1 MRSRGWCRG
10 GSGAGA
16 RWRTTRSGASWQAAR
31 SSHGPPSFGAGAF
44 QRSCCQATTRES
56 ASGASSRRRSA
67 TRRAL
72 SGTDINPLGDIE
84 MNVIQQLEKEQQKAK
99 VPALRAGDTVKVH
112 AKVVEGTRE
121 RIQVFE
127 GIVIRV
133 TGGGLRQNFTVR
145 RVTHGVGVER
155 TFLVHSPRIDR
166 IDVLRHGDVRQGR
179 LYYLRGKVGKGAR
192 IRERR
197 GAVAAVAEEAEGEEP
212 EATEGTE
219 QGQEK

>member
-1 MRSRGWCRG
+1 
-10 GSGAGA
+10 
-16 RWRTTRSGASWQAAR
+16 
-31 SSHGPPSFGAGAF
+31 
-44 QRSCCQATTRES
+44 
-56 ASGASSRRRSA
+56 
-67 TRRAL
+67 
-72 SGTDINPLGDIE
+72 
-84 MNVIQQLEKEQQKAK
+84 MNVIQQLEKEQQKEK

-127 GIVIRV
+127 GTVIRV

-155 TFLVHSPRIDR
+155 TFLIHSPRIDK

-179 LYYLRGKVGKGAR
+179 LYYLRGKVGREAR

-197 GAVAAVAEEAEGEEP
+197 RLVAEGAEAEEPEEEAEGAP
-212 EATEGTE
+212 EAEPVE
-219 QGQEK
+219 ADQA

>member
-1 MRSRGWCRG
+1 MM
-10 GSGAGA
+10 APVA
-16 RWRTTRSGASWQAAR
+16 PPAS
-31 SSHGPPSFGAGAF
+31 
-44 QRSCCQATTRES
+44 QRQES
-56 ASGASSRRRSA
+56 YQGVEQ
-67 TRRAL
+67 
-72 SGTDINPLGDIE
+72 D
-84 MNVIQQLEKEQQKAK
+84 MNIIQQLEKEQQKDK

-127 GIVIRV
+127 GTVIRV

-155 TFLVHSPRIDR
+155 TFMIHSPRIDK

-179 LYYLRGKVGKGAR
+179 LYYLRGKVGKEAR

-197 GAVAAVAEEAEGEEP
+197 RLVAEEGEAEEHAP
-212 EATEGTE
+212 EAPAATEPDA
-219 QGQEK
+219 

>member
-1 MRSRGWCRG
+1 
-10 GSGAGA
+10 
-16 RWRTTRSGASWQAAR
+16 
-31 SSHGPPSFGAGAF
+31 
-44 QRSCCQATTRES
+44 
-56 ASGASSRRRSA
+56 
-67 TRRAL
+67 
-72 SGTDINPLGDIE
+72 
-84 MNVIQQLEKEQQKAK
+84 MNVIQQLEKEQQKEK

-127 GIVIRV
+127 GTVIRV

-155 TFLVHSPRIDR
+155 TFLIHSPRIEK
-166 IDVLRHGDVRQGR
+166 IDVLRHGDVRQAR

-197 GAVAAVAEEAEGEEP
+197 AALGAEPEAAEGEE
-212 EATEGTE
+212 ETETTE
-219 QGQEK
+219 TEESEETES